1 MRHYT
6 LPSGMRVVLDRRG
19 NGLMY
24 GTVDRCLTVVIVHKT
39 DVRWYIAIGPPFS
52 WGLSVAKPIQH
63 FSLGLIAFGWRS
75 P

>member
-1 MRHYT
+1 
-6 LPSGMRVVLDRRG
+6 
-19 NGLMY
+19 MY

-75 P
+75 L